1 MTEEVILGPA
11 YKTEPP
17 TGESKGGFE
26 KLMAS
31 TPVTV
36 FFWFISFIFL
46 G

>member
-1 MTEEVILGPA
+1 MEEVILDPA

-31 TPVTV
+31 TPMTV